1 MTISIDQPKAI
12 RKGEEFDTV
21 ALERHLFAEL
31 AEASGPLTVEQF
43 PSGFSNLTYLIRLG
57 DQELVLRRPPFGNQV
72 KSAHDMSREYKV
84 LSRLCEV
91 YSPAPRPLLFC
102 QDHDVIGDDFYV
114 MERRQGV
121 ILRQSNAPEELTTD
135 PNLARSL
142 CESFIDNLAD
152 LHLLDY
158 KAAGLGDL
166 GKPNGYVERQVTGWA
181 RRYEKAK
188 TDEYADVERLSAWLI
203 EHMPSDGGAVLIH
216 NDYKYDNL
224 VLDPHDLT
232 RIEAVLDWE
241 MATIGDPLSDLGT
254 SLAYWTEATDP
265 SLSEMINFGP
275 TTIPGSLT
283 RRELADRYARR
294 TGFDVSNIQYFYS
307 FGQFKLAVIL
317 QQIYARYHRG
327 HTQDERFAHLNDT
340 VAALGTRGMDAVS
353 SGKF

>member
-12 RKGEEFDTV
+12 RKGEELDKV
-21 ALERHLFAEL
+21 ALERHLLAEL
-31 AEASGPLTVEQF
+31 PEASGALTVEQF

-91 YSPAPRPLLFC
+91 YPPAPRPLLFC

-121 ILRQSNAPEELTTD
+121 ILRQSNAPAELTDNPT
-135 PNLARSL
+135 LVRRL

-158 KAAGLGDL
+158 EAAGLSDL
-166 GKPNGYVERQVTGWA
+166 GKPEGYVARQVTGWA
-181 RRYEKAK
+181 KRYEKAK
-188 TDEYADVERLSAWLI
+188 TDEYADVEKLSSWLI
-203 EHMPSDGGAVLIH
+203 EHMPGDGGAVLVH

-224 VLDPHDLT
+224 VLDPDDLT

-254 SLAYWTEATDP
+254 SLAYWTEANDP
-265 SLSEMINFGP
+265 PLSEMINFGP
-275 TTIPGSLT
+275 TTVPGSLT
-283 RRELADRYARR
+283 RRELAERYAQR
-294 TGFDVSNIQYFYS
+294 TGFDVSQIQYFFS
-307 FGQFKLAVIL
+307 FGMFKLAVIL

-340 VAALGTRGMDAVS
+340 VAALGTRGLDAVT
-353 SGKF
+353 SGEF